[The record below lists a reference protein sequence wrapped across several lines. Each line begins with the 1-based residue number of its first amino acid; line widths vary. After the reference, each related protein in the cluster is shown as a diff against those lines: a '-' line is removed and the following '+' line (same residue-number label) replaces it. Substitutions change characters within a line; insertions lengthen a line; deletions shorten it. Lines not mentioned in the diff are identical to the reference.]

1 MAGKE
6 QWVPVNLADM
16 FLTNAERF
24 ADREVL
30 RYRVGH
36 HYHTLN
42 YSDLRREVLGL
53 AKAITALGIK
63 KGDHVAIIS
72 ENRPEW
78 VITDL
83 ASVMLGIITV
93 PIHEVLSATQMGT
106 ILTEIEPKAIF
117 YSGNRVGNKLLDI
130 SDKISNVQNLVSFEN
145 IHEENGKVLYF
156 KGLIDEQN
164 LTTEEEVAIESVA
177 LKANPDA
184 VFTIIYTSGTT
195 GSFKG
200 VELTNNNII
209 SNIVGVLAGVPV
221 SETDKFLS
229 ILPLSHVFERTV
241 GYYLPIYCGAT
252 VSYIEDPAKLAE
264 VASVE
269 KPTIILAVP
278 RLYEKVY
285 AAVME
290 KANVNV
296 LKALVFKLAFAAG
309 KRASKKSIVYKMADK
324 VVFRQV
330 KQAFGGEIRFFVS
343 GAATLPKKIG
353 QFFDTLDIPVLEGYG
368 LTETSPIISNNTLKN
383 RKYGMV
389 GQKLP
394 NVEVKTTKD
403 SELLIKGPSVFKKYY
418 KNPEK
423 TKEAFT
429 SDGWFKTG
437 DLVDI
442 DNEGFIKFRTRAKEI
457 IVLSTGKNVG
467 PAPIE
472 EKMEGLPLIDQA
484 FVFGD
489 ERKHI
494 GALIVPDKEQTKSL
508 SGEALRE
515 AIASALDVYV
525 NKHLASYEQIRKF
538 VVIEHPF
545 TVENGLVTP
554 TLKIRRKEIE
564 QKYSAEIEA
573 LYQE

>member
-1 MAGKE
+1 
-6 QWVPVNLADM
+6 
-16 FLTNAERF
+16 
-24 ADREVL
+24 
-30 RYRVGH
+30 
-36 HYHTLN
+36 
-42 YSDLRREVLGL
+42 
-53 AKAITALGIK
+53 
-63 KGDHVAIIS
+63 
-72 ENRPEW
+72 
-78 VITDL
+78 
-83 ASVMLGIITV
+83 
-93 PIHEVLSATQMGT
+93 MGT
-106 ILTEIEPKAIF
+106 ILTEIEPRAIF
-117 YSGNRVGNKLLDI
+117 YPGHRVGEKLLDI
-130 SDKISNVQNLVSFEN
+130 ADIVTKVEYLISFEN
-145 IHEENGKVLYF
+145 IHEENKGKVLYF

-164 LTTEEEVAIESVA
+164 LTTEEEVAIESKA
-177 LKANPDA
+177 LKADPDE

-209 SNIVGVLAGVPV
+209 SNIVGVLTDVPV

-241 GYYLPIYCGAT
+241 GYYLPIYCGAM
-252 VSYIEDPAKLAE
+252 VSYIEDPARLAE
-264 VASVE
+264 IASVE

-285 AAVME
+285 AAVIE
-290 KANVNV
+290 KANTNV
-296 LKALVFKLAFAAG
+296 VKSIVFRLAFAAG
-309 KRASKKSIVYKMADK
+309 KRANKKSLIYKMADK
-324 VVFRQV
+324 IVFRQV

-343 GAATLPKKIG
+343 GAASLPKKIG
-353 QFFDTLDIPVLEGYG
+353 QFFDTLNIPVLEGYG
-368 LTETSPIISNNTLKN
+368 LTETSPIIATNTLKN
-383 RKYGMV
+383 RKYGTV

-394 NVEVKTTKD
+394 DLGIKTTSD
-403 SELLIKGPSVFKKYY
+403 GELLVKGPNVFKKYY

-437 DLVDI
+437 DLVEI
-442 DNEGFIKFRTRAKEI
+442 DSDGFIKFRTRAKEI

-467 PAPIE
+467 PAIIE

-515 AIASALDVYV
+515 AIATALDANV
-525 NKHLASYEQIRKF
+525 NKYLASYEQIRKF
-538 VVIEHPF
+538 VITEHPF

-564 QKYSAEIEA
+564 QKYSVEIEA
-573 LYQE
+573 LYRE